1 MAYQI
6 PLGGKMESPNINRSN
21 VAEGFPG
28 RAVLLGENCVFAKA
42 QAYDDRIKRSIEVD
56 QEAIL
61 KYRFDKVLSYY
72 YILIA
77 RLNTDNRGNVVSDD
91 VVIEYLRLSEK
102 QWDDLTVSMN
112 EMGTFTSLLLTK
124 VKKTGDDGKDFS
136 YVEVK
141 LSNYKDIPQ
150 AVFAKV
156 EQMVQTENFV
166 QSIWGMVDAATTI
179 TVEMYEQKLRE
190 YYEELA
196 KKSGQPANAMQ
207 VPTGTAPTPPAP
219 AIQAPA
225 NPIQPPKR
233 IIQGAAPRQ
242 VQPQQPQQVAQ
253 PQQVT
258 RVQGAAVISPGV
270 PAAPPTQFEEL
281 SAQEDVMSGMGDEF
295 SSGDFSVP
303 DGELE

>member
-1 MAYQI
+1 
-6 PLGGKMESPNINRSN
+6 MESPNINRSN

-61 KYRFDKVLSYY
+61 KYRFDKVLTYY

-102 QWDDLTVSMN
+102 QWDDLTISMN
-112 EMGTFTSLLLTK
+112 EMGSFTSLLLTK
-124 VKKTGDDGKDFS
+124 VKKTGDDGRDFS

-141 LSNYKDIPQ
+141 LSNYKEIPA
-150 AVFAKV
+150 AVSAKV
-156 EQMVQTENFV
+156 EQIVQTENFV
-166 QSIWGMVDAATTI
+166 NSIWGMVDAATTI
-179 TVEMYEQKLRE
+179 TVEMYEQKLKE

-207 VPTGTAPTPPAP
+207 ASAPQPVPQAPT
-219 AIQAPA
+219 
-225 NPIQPPKR
+225 NSIQPPKR
-233 IIQGAAPRQ
+233 IIQGSSAPRQ
-242 VQPQQPQQVAQ
+242 VQPAPAPQQVS
-253 PQQVT
+253 
-258 RVQGAAVISPGV
+258 RVQGAAVITPGAAV
-270 PAAPPTQFEEL
+270 PPAPQAQFEEL

>member
-1 MAYQI
+1 
-6 PLGGKMESPNINRSN
+6 MESPNINRSN

-42 QAYDDRIKRSIEVD
+42 QAYDDRIKRFIEVD

-61 KYRFDKVLSYY
+61 KYRFDKVLTYY

-102 QWDDLTVSMN
+102 QWDDLTISMN
-112 EMGTFTSLLLTK
+112 EMGSFTSLLLTK
-124 VKKTGDDGKDFS
+124 VKKTGDDGRDFS

-141 LSNYKDIPQ
+141 LSNYKEIPA
-150 AVFAKV
+150 AVSAKV

-166 QSIWGMVDAATTI
+166 NSIWGMVDAATTI
-179 TVEMYEQKLRE
+179 TVEMYEQKLKE

-196 KKSGQPANAMQ
+196 KKNGQPANAMQ
-207 VPTGTAPTPPAP
+207 APVTTPAPAAP
-219 AIQAPA
+219 AIQAPS
-225 NPIQPPKR
+225 NTIQPPKR
-233 IIQGAAPRQ
+233 IIQGNTAPRQ
-242 VQPQQPQQVAQ
+242 VQSAPAQ
-253 PQQVT
+253 PQQVS
-258 RVQGAAVISPGV
+258 RVQGAAVIAPGATV
-270 PAAPPTQFEEL
+270 PPAPQSQFEEL
-281 SAQEDVMSGMGDEF
+281 SAQEDVMSGMGDDF
-295 SSGDFSVP
+295 STGDFSVP

>member
-6 PLGGKMESPNINRSN
+6 PLGGKMESPSINRSN

-102 QWDDLTVSMN
+102 QWDDLTISMN
-112 EMGTFTSLLLTK
+112 EMGSFTSLLLTK
-124 VKKTGDDGKDFS
+124 IKKTGDDGKDFS

-141 LSNYKDIPQ
+141 LSNYKEIPQ

-166 QSIWGMVDAATTI
+166 NSIWGMVDAATTI
-179 TVEMYEQKLRE
+179 TVDMYEQKLKE

-196 KKSGQPANAMQ
+196 KKSGQPTNTMQ
-207 VPTGTAPTPPAP
+207 ASVPQPVPQAPV
-219 AIQAPA
+219 IQAPT
-225 NPIQPPKR
+225 NSIQPPKR
-233 IIQGAAPRQ
+233 IIQGSSAPRQ
-242 VQPQQPQQVAQ
+242 VQPAPAPQQVS
-253 PQQVT
+253 
-258 RVQGAAVISPGV
+258 RVRGAAVITPGAAV
-270 PAAPPTQFEEL
+270 PSVPKAQFEEL

>member
-61 KYRFDKVLSYY
+61 KYRFDKVLTYY

-102 QWDDLTVSMN
+102 QWDDLTISMN
-112 EMGTFTSLLLTK
+112 EMGSFTSLLLTK
-124 VKKTGDDGKDFS
+124 IKKTGDDGKDFS

-141 LSNYKDIPQ
+141 LSNYKEIPQ

-166 QSIWGMVDAATTI
+166 NSIWGMVDAATTI
-179 TVEMYEQKLRE
+179 TVDMYEQKLKE

-196 KKSGQPANAMQ
+196 KKSGQPTN
-207 VPTGTAPTPPAP
+207 

-225 NPIQPPKR
+225 PQPVPQAPTNSIQPPKR
-233 IIQGAAPRQ
+233 IIQGSSAPRQ
-242 VQPQQPQQVAQ
+242 VQPAPAPQQVS
-253 PQQVT
+253 
-258 RVQGAAVISPGV
+258 RVQGAAVITPGATV
-270 PAAPPTQFEEL
+270 PPAPQAQFEEL

>member
-1 MAYQI
+1 
-6 PLGGKMESPNINRSN
+6 MESPNINRSN

-61 KYRFDKVLSYY
+61 KYRFDKVLTYY

-77 RLNTDNRGNVVSDD
+77 RLNTDNRGNVVSND

-102 QWDDLTVSMN
+102 QWDDLTISMN
-112 EMGTFTSLLLTK
+112 EMGSFTSLLLTK
-124 VKKTGDDGKDFS
+124 VKKTGDDGRDFS

-141 LSNYKDIPQ
+141 LSNYKEIPA
-150 AVFAKV
+150 AVSAKV
-156 EQMVQTENFV
+156 EQIVQTENFV
-166 QSIWGMVDAATTI
+166 NSIWGMVDAATTI
-179 TVEMYEQKLRE
+179 TVEMYEQKLKE

-207 VPTGTAPTPPAP
+207 APVPQPVPQAPT
-219 AIQAPA
+219 
-225 NPIQPPKR
+225 NSIQPPKR
-233 IIQGAAPRQ
+233 IIQGSSAPRQ
-242 VQPQQPQQVAQ
+242 VQPAPAPQQVS
-253 PQQVT
+253 
-258 RVQGAAVISPGV
+258 RVQGAAVITPGAAV
-270 PAAPPTQFEEL
+270 PPAPQAQFEEL

>member
-1 MAYQI
+1 
-6 PLGGKMESPNINRSN
+6 MESPNINRSN

-61 KYRFDKVLSYY
+61 KYRFDKVLTYY

-102 QWDDLTVSMN
+102 QWDDLTISMN
-112 EMGTFTSLLLTK
+112 EMGSFTSLLLTK
-124 VKKTGDDGKDFS
+124 VKKTGDDGRDFS

-141 LSNYKDIPQ
+141 LSNYKEIPA
-150 AVFAKV
+150 AVSAKV

-166 QSIWGMVDAATTI
+166 NSIWGMVDAATTI
-179 TVEMYEQKLRE
+179 TVEMYEQKLKE

-196 KKSGQPANAMQ
+196 KKNGQPANAMQ
-207 VPTGTAPTPPAP
+207 APVTTPAPAAP
-219 AIQAPA
+219 AIQAPSNA
-225 NPIQPPKR
+225 IQPPKR
-233 IIQGAAPRQ
+233 IIQGNTAPRQ
-242 VQPQQPQQVAQ
+242 VQSAPAQ
-253 PQQVT
+253 PQQVS
-258 RVQGAAVISPGV
+258 RVQGAAVIAPGATV
-270 PAAPPTQFEEL
+270 PTAPQSQFEEL
-281 SAQEDVMSGMGDEF
+281 SAQEDVMSGMGDDF
-295 SSGDFSVP
+295 STGDFSVP

>member
-1 MAYQI
+1 
-6 PLGGKMESPNINRSN
+6 MESPNINRSN

-61 KYRFDKVLSYY
+61 KYRFEKVLSYY

-102 QWDDLTVSMN
+102 QWDDLTISMN
-112 EMGTFTSLLLTK
+112 EMGSFTSLLLTK
-124 VKKTGDDGKDFS
+124 VKQTGNDGKDFS

-141 LSNYKDIPQ
+141 LSNYKEIPQ

-179 TVEMYEQKLRE
+179 TVEMYEQKLKE

-196 KKSGQPANAMQ
+196 KKSGQPVNAMQ
-207 VPTGTAPTPPAP
+207 VPTGAAPTPPA
-219 AIQAPA
+219 
-225 NPIQPPKR
+225 NSIQPPKR

-270 PAAPPTQFEEL
+270 PATPPTQFEEL

>member
-1 MAYQI
+1 
-6 PLGGKMESPNINRSN
+6 MESPNINRSN

-61 KYRFDKVLSYY
+61 KYRFDKVLTYY

-102 QWDDLTVSMN
+102 QWDDLTISMN
-112 EMGTFTSLLLTK
+112 EMGSFTSLLLTK
-124 VKKTGDDGKDFS
+124 VKKTGDDGRDFS

-141 LSNYKDIPQ
+141 LSNYKEIPA
-150 AVFAKV
+150 AVSAKV

-166 QSIWGMVDAATTI
+166 NSIWGMVDAATTI
-179 TVEMYEQKLRE
+179 TVEMYEQKLKE

-196 KKSGQPANAMQ
+196 KKNGQPANAMQ
-207 VPTGTAPTPPAP
+207 APVTTPAPAAP
-219 AIQAPA
+219 AIQAPSNA
-225 NPIQPPKR
+225 IQPPKR
-233 IIQGAAPRQ
+233 IIQGNTAPRQ
-242 VQPQQPQQVAQ
+242 VQSAPAQ
-253 PQQVT
+253 PQQVS
-258 RVQGAAVISPGV
+258 RVQGAAVIAPGATV
-270 PAAPPTQFEEL
+270 PPVPQSQFEEL
-281 SAQEDVMSGMGDEF
+281 SAQEDVMSGMGDDF
-295 SSGDFSVP
+295 STGDFSVP

>member
-1 MAYQI
+1 
-6 PLGGKMESPNINRSN
+6 MESPNINRSN

-61 KYRFDKVLSYY
+61 KYHFDKVHTYY

-102 QWDDLTVSMN
+102 QWDDLTISMN
-112 EMGTFTSLLLTK
+112 EMGSFTSLFFTK
-124 VKKTGDDGKDFS
+124 VKKTGDDGRDFS

-141 LSNYKDIPQ
+141 LSNYKEIPA
-150 AVFAKV
+150 AVSAKV

-166 QSIWGMVDAATTI
+166 NSIWGMVDAATTI
-179 TVEMYEQKLRE
+179 TVEMYEQKLKE

-196 KKSGQPANAMQ
+196 KKNGQPANATQ
-207 VPTGTAPTPPAP
+207 APVTTPAPAAP
-219 AIQAPA
+219 AIQAPSNA
-225 NPIQPPKR
+225 IQPPKR
-233 IIQGAAPRQ
+233 IIQGNTAPRQ
-242 VQPQQPQQVAQ
+242 IQSAPAQ
-253 PQQVT
+253 PQQVS
-258 RVQGAAVISPGV
+258 RVQGAAVIAPGATV
-270 PAAPPTQFEEL
+270 PPAPQSQFEEL
-281 SAQEDVMSGMGDEF
+281 SAQEDVMLGMGDDF
-295 SSGDFSVP
+295 FTGDFSVP

>member
-1 MAYQI
+1 
-6 PLGGKMESPNINRSN
+6 MESPNINRSN

-61 KYRFDKVLSYY
+61 KYRFDKVLTYY

-91 VVIEYLRLSEK
+91 VVIEYLRLTEK
-102 QWDDLTVSMN
+102 QWDDLTISMN
-112 EMGTFTSLLLTK
+112 EMGSFTSLLLTK
-124 VKKTGDDGKDFS
+124 VKKTGDDGRDFS

-141 LSNYKDIPQ
+141 LSNYKEIPA
-150 AVFAKV
+150 AVSAKV

-166 QSIWGMVDAATTI
+166 NSIWGMVDAATTI
-179 TVEMYEQKLRE
+179 TVEMYEQKLKE

-196 KKSGQPANAMQ
+196 KKNGQPANAMQ
-207 VPTGTAPTPPAP
+207 APVTTPAPAAP
-219 AIQAPA
+219 AIQAPSNA
-225 NPIQPPKR
+225 IQPPKR
-233 IIQGAAPRQ
+233 IIQGNTAPRQ
-242 VQPQQPQQVAQ
+242 VQSAPAQ
-253 PQQVT
+253 PQQVS
-258 RVQGAAVISPGV
+258 RVQGAAVVAPGATV
-270 PAAPPTQFEEL
+270 PPVPQSQFEEL
-281 SAQEDVMSGMGDEF
+281 SAQEDVMSGMGDDF
-295 SSGDFSVP
+295 STGDFSVP

>member
-1 MAYQI
+1 
-6 PLGGKMESPNINRSN
+6 MESPNINRSN

-61 KYRFDKVLSYY
+61 KYRFDKVLTYY

-102 QWDDLTVSMN
+102 QWDDLTISMN
-112 EMGTFTSLLLTK
+112 EMGSFTSLLLTK
-124 VKKTGDDGKDFS
+124 VKKTGDDGRDFS

-141 LSNYKDIPQ
+141 LSNYKEIPA
-150 AVFAKV
+150 AVSAKV

-166 QSIWGMVDAATTI
+166 NSIWGMVDAATTI
-179 TVEMYEQKLRE
+179 TVEMYEQKLKE

-196 KKSGQPANAMQ
+196 KKNGQPANAMQ
-207 VPTGTAPTPPAP
+207 APVTTPAPAAP
-219 AIQAPA
+219 AIQAPS
-225 NPIQPPKR
+225 NTIQPPKR
-233 IIQGAAPRQ
+233 IIQGSTAPRQ
-242 VQPQQPQQVAQ
+242 VQSSPAQ
-253 PQQVT
+253 PQQVS
-258 RVQGAAVISPGV
+258 RVQGAAVIAPGATV
-270 PAAPPTQFEEL
+270 PPAPQSQFEEL
-281 SAQEDVMSGMGDEF
+281 SAQEDVMLGMGDDF
-295 SSGDFSVP
+295 STGDFSVP

>member
-1 MAYQI
+1 
-6 PLGGKMESPNINRSN
+6 MESPNINRSN

-61 KYRFDKVLSYY
+61 KYRFEKVLSYY

-102 QWDDLTVSMN
+102 QWDDLTISMN
-112 EMGTFTSLLLTK
+112 EMGSFTSLLLTK
-124 VKKTGDDGKDFS
+124 VKQTGNDGKDFS

-141 LSNYKDIPQ
+141 LSNYKEIPQ

-179 TVEMYEQKLRE
+179 TVEMYEQKLKE

-270 PAAPPTQFEEL
+270 LAAPPTQFEEL

>member
-1 MAYQI
+1 
-6 PLGGKMESPNINRSN
+6 MESPNINRSN

-61 KYRFDKVLSYY
+61 KYRFDKVLTYY

-102 QWDDLTVSMN
+102 QWDNLTISMN
-112 EMGTFTSLLLTK
+112 EMGSFTSLLLTK
-124 VKKTGDDGKDFS
+124 VKKTGDDGRDFS

-141 LSNYKDIPQ
+141 LSNYKEIPA
-150 AVFAKV
+150 AVSAKV
-156 EQMVQTENFV
+156 EQIVQTENFV
-166 QSIWGMVDAATTI
+166 NSIWGMVDAATTI
-179 TVEMYEQKLRE
+179 TVEMYEQKLKE

-207 VPTGTAPTPPAP
+207 APVPQPVPQAPT
-219 AIQAPA
+219 
-225 NPIQPPKR
+225 NSIQPPKR
-233 IIQGAAPRQ
+233 IIQGSSAPRQ
-242 VQPQQPQQVAQ
+242 VQPAPAPQQVS
-253 PQQVT
+253 
-258 RVQGAAVISPGV
+258 RVQGAAVITPG
-270 PAAPPTQFEEL
+270 AAVPPTPQAQFEEL

>member
-1 MAYQI
+1 
-6 PLGGKMESPNINRSN
+6 MESPNINRSN

-61 KYRFDKVLSYY
+61 KYRFDKVLTYY

-102 QWDDLTVSMN
+102 QWDDLTISMN
-112 EMGTFTSLLLTK
+112 EMGSFTSLLLTK
-124 VKKTGDDGKDFS
+124 VKKTGDDGRDFS

-141 LSNYKDIPQ
+141 LSNYKEIPA
-150 AVFAKV
+150 AVSAKV

-166 QSIWGMVDAATTI
+166 NSIWGMVDAATTI
-179 TVEMYEQKLRE
+179 TVEMYEQKLKE

-196 KKSGQPANAMQ
+196 KKNGQPANAMQ
-207 VPTGTAPTPPAP
+207 APFTTPAPAAP
-219 AIQAPA
+219 AIQAPSNA
-225 NPIQPPKR
+225 IQPPKR
-233 IIQGAAPRQ
+233 IIQGNTAPRQ
-242 VQPQQPQQVAQ
+242 VQSASAQ
-253 PQQVT
+253 PQQVS
-258 RVQGAAVISPGV
+258 RVQGAAVIAPGATV
-270 PAAPPTQFEEL
+270 PPAPQSQFEEL
-281 SAQEDVMSGMGDEF
+281 SAQEDVMSGMGDDF
-295 SSGDFSVP
+295 STGDFSVP

>member
-1 MAYQI
+1 
-6 PLGGKMESPNINRSN
+6 MESPNINRSN

-196 KKSGQPANAMQ
+196 KKNGQPTNPMQ
-207 VPTGTAPTPPAP
+207 APVAAPPAP
-219 AIQAPA
+219 AIQTPS
-225 NPIQPPKR
+225 NTVQPPKR

-242 VQPQQPQQVAQ
+242 VQPQQVARPQQVAQ

-258 RVQGAAVISPGV
+258 RVQGAAVISPGI

-281 SAQEDVMSGMGDEF
+281 SAQEDAMAGMGDEF

>member
-1 MAYQI
+1 
-6 PLGGKMESPNINRSN
+6 MESPNINRSN

-61 KYRFDKVLSYY
+61 KYRFDKVLTYY

-102 QWDDLTVSMN
+102 QWDDLTISMN
-112 EMGTFTSLLLTK
+112 EMGSFTSLLLTK
-124 VKKTGDDGKDFS
+124 VKKTGDDGRDFS

-141 LSNYKDIPQ
+141 LSNYKEIPA
-150 AVFAKV
+150 AVSAKV
-156 EQMVQTENFV
+156 EQIVQTENFV
-166 QSIWGMVDAATTI
+166 NSIWGMVDAATTI
-179 TVEMYEQKLRE
+179 TVEMYEQKLKE

-207 VPTGTAPTPPAP
+207 APAPQPVPQAPT
-219 AIQAPA
+219 
-225 NPIQPPKR
+225 NSIQPPKR
-233 IIQGAAPRQ
+233 IIQGSSAPRQ
-242 VQPQQPQQVAQ
+242 VQPAPAPQQVS
-253 PQQVT
+253 
-258 RVQGAAVISPGV
+258 RVQGAAVITHGAAV
-270 PAAPPTQFEEL
+270 PPAPQAQFEEL

>member
-1 MAYQI
+1 
-6 PLGGKMESPNINRSN
+6 MESPNINRSN

-61 KYRFDKVLSYY
+61 KYRFDKVLTYY

-102 QWDDLTVSMN
+102 QWDDLTISMN
-112 EMGTFTSLLLTK
+112 EMGSFTSLLLTK
-124 VKKTGDDGKDFS
+124 VKKTGDDGRDFS

-141 LSNYKDIPQ
+141 LSNYKEIPA
-150 AVFAKV
+150 AVSAKV

-166 QSIWGMVDAATTI
+166 NSIWGMVDAATTI
-179 TVEMYEQKLRE
+179 TVEMYEQKLKE

-196 KKSGQPANAMQ
+196 KKNGQPANAMQ
-207 VPTGTAPTPPAP
+207 APVTTPAPAAP
-219 AIQAPA
+219 AIQAPSNA
-225 NPIQPPKR
+225 IQPPKR
-233 IIQGAAPRQ
+233 IIQGNTAPRQ
-242 VQPQQPQQVAQ
+242 VQSAPAQ
-253 PQQVT
+253 PQQVS
-258 RVQGAAVISPGV
+258 RVQGAAVIAPGV
-270 PAAPPTQFEEL
+270 TVPPAPQSQFEEL
-281 SAQEDVMSGMGDEF
+281 SAQEDVMSGMGDDF
-295 SSGDFSVP
+295 STGDFSVP

>member
-1 MAYQI
+1 M
-6 PLGGKMESPNINRSN
+6 
-21 VAEGFPG
+21 
-28 RAVLLGENCVFAKA
+28 FAKA

-61 KYRFDKVLSYY
+61 KYRFEKVLSYY

-102 QWDDLTVSMN
+102 QWDDLTISMN
-112 EMGTFTSLLLTK
+112 EMGSFTSLLLTK
-124 VKKTGDDGKDFS
+124 VKQTGNDGKDFS

-141 LSNYKDIPQ
+141 LSNYKEIPQ

-179 TVEMYEQKLRE
+179 TVEMYEQKLKE

-196 KKSGQPANAMQ
+196 KKSGQPANSMQ
-207 VPTGTAPTPPAP
+207 APTVAAPTPPAP

-233 IIQGAAPRQ
+233 IIQGATPRQ

-270 PAAPPTQFEEL
+270 PATPPTQFEEL

>member
-61 KYRFDKVLSYY
+61 KYRFDKVLTYY

-102 QWDDLTVSMN
+102 QWDDLTISMN
-112 EMGTFTSLLLTK
+112 EMGSFTSLLLTK
-124 VKKTGDDGKDFS
+124 VKKTGDDGRDFS

-141 LSNYKDIPQ
+141 LSNYKEIPA
-150 AVFAKV
+150 AVSAKV

-166 QSIWGMVDAATTI
+166 NSIWGMVDAATTI
-179 TVEMYEQKLRE
+179 TVEVLYSLLTDICKPNSFMVWRVCLFRFPSIHIPSSACPGRE
-190 YYEELA
+190 
-196 KKSGQPANAMQ
+196 KRKQ
-207 VPTGTAPTPPAP
+207 TAISINLIFIPS
-219 AIQAPA
+219 ILVLFS
-225 NPIQPPKR
+225 N
-233 IIQGAAPRQ
+233 
-242 VQPQQPQQVAQ
+242 QPQLLG
-253 PQQVT
+253 T
-258 RVQGAAVISPGV
+258 RTRLEPLRNLFLLVRTRMLAEFQDGKGHSIHPYRIYR
-270 PAAPPTQFEEL
+270 QFNR
-281 SAQEDVMSGMGDEF
+281 MRY
-295 SSGDFSVP
+295 
-303 DGELE
+303 

>member
-1 MAYQI
+1 M
-6 PLGGKMESPNINRSN
+6 L
-21 VAEGFPG
+21 
-28 RAVLLGENCVFAKA
+28 
-42 QAYDDRIKRSIEVD
+42 
-56 QEAIL
+56 
-61 KYRFDKVLSYY
+61 
-72 YILIA
+72 
-77 RLNTDNRGNVVSDD
+77 
-91 VVIEYLRLSEK
+91 
-102 QWDDLTVSMN
+102 
-112 EMGTFTSLLLTK
+112 
-124 VKKTGDDGKDFS
+124 
-136 YVEVK
+136 
-141 LSNYKDIPQ
+141 
-150 AVFAKV
+150 
-156 EQMVQTENFV
+156 
-166 QSIWGMVDAATTI
+166 I
-179 TVEMYEQKLRE
+179 TVEMYEQKLKE

-225 NPIQPPKR
+225 NTIQPPKR

-270 PAAPPTQFEEL
+270 PATPPTQFEEL

>member
-1 MAYQI
+1 
-6 PLGGKMESPNINRSN
+6 MESPNINRSN

-61 KYRFDKVLSYY
+61 KYRFEKVLSYY

-102 QWDDLTVSMN
+102 QWDDLTISMN
-112 EMGTFTSLLLTK
+112 EMGSFTSLLLTK
-124 VKKTGDDGKDFS
+124 VKQTGNDGKDFS

-141 LSNYKDIPQ
+141 LSNYKEIPQ

-179 TVEMYEQKLRE
+179 TVEMYEQKLKE
-190 YYEELA
+190 YYEGLA

-207 VPTGTAPTPPAP
+207 VPVGTAPTP
-219 AIQAPA
+219 PA

-270 PAAPPTQFEEL
+270 PAAPSTQFEEL

>member
-1 MAYQI
+1 M
-6 PLGGKMESPNINRSN
+6 
-21 VAEGFPG
+21 
-28 RAVLLGENCVFAKA
+28 LLGENCVFAKA

-61 KYRFDKVLSYY
+61 KYRFDKVLTYY

-102 QWDDLTVSMN
+102 QWDDLTISMN
-112 EMGTFTSLLLTK
+112 EMGSFTSLLLTK
-124 VKKTGDDGKDFS
+124 IKKTGDDGKDFS

-141 LSNYKDIPQ
+141 LSNYKEIPQ

-166 QSIWGMVDAATTI
+166 NSIWGMVDAATTI
-179 TVEMYEQKLRE
+179 TVDMYEQKLKE

-207 VPTGTAPTPPAP
+207 APAPQPVPQAPT
-219 AIQAPA
+219 
-225 NPIQPPKR
+225 NSIQPPKR
-233 IIQGAAPRQ
+233 IIQGSSAPRQ
-242 VQPQQPQQVAQ
+242 VQPAPAPQQVS
-253 PQQVT
+253 
-258 RVQGAAVISPGV
+258 RVQGAAVITPGAAV
-270 PAAPPTQFEEL
+270 PPAPQAQFEEL

>member
-1 MAYQI
+1 
-6 PLGGKMESPNINRSN
+6 MESPNINRSN

-61 KYRFDKVLSYY
+61 KYRFDKVLTYY

-102 QWDDLTVSMN
+102 QWDDLTISMN
-112 EMGTFTSLLLTK
+112 EMGSFTSLLLTK
-124 VKKTGDDGKDFS
+124 VKKTGDDGRDFS

-141 LSNYKDIPQ
+141 LSNYKEIPA
-150 AVFAKV
+150 AVSAKV

-166 QSIWGMVDAATTI
+166 NSIWGMVDAATTI
-179 TVEMYEQKLRE
+179 TVDMYEQKLKE

-207 VPTGTAPTPPAP
+207 APVTTSAPAAP
-219 AIQAPA
+219 AIQAPS
-225 NPIQPPKR
+225 NTIQPPKR
-233 IIQGAAPRQ
+233 IIQGNTAPRQ
-242 VQPQQPQQVAQ
+242 VQSAPVQPQQVS
-253 PQQVT
+253 
-258 RVQGAAVISPGV
+258 RVQGAAVISPGATV
-270 PAAPPTQFEEL
+270 PPAPQSQFEEL

-295 SSGDFSVP
+295 STGDFSVP

>member
-196 KKSGQPANAMQ
+196 KKNGQPTNSMQ
-207 VPTGTAPTPPAP
+207 APAAPPAP
-219 AIQAPA
+219 AIQTPS
-225 NPIQPPKR
+225 NTVQPPKR

-242 VQPQQPQQVAQ
+242 VQPQQVARPQQVAQ

-270 PAAPPTQFEEL
+270 PASPPTQFEEL
-281 SAQEDVMSGMGDEF
+281 SAQEDVMAGMGDEF

>member
-1 MAYQI
+1 
-6 PLGGKMESPNINRSN
+6 MESPNINRSN

-61 KYRFDKVLSYY
+61 KYRFDKVLTYY

-102 QWDDLTVSMN
+102 QWDDLTISMN
-112 EMGTFTSLLLTK
+112 EMGSFTSLLLTK
-124 VKKTGDDGKDFS
+124 VKKTGDDGRDFS

-141 LSNYKDIPQ
+141 LSNYKEIPA
-150 AVFAKV
+150 AVSAKV

-166 QSIWGMVDAATTI
+166 NSIWGMVDAATTI
-179 TVEMYEQKLRE
+179 TVEMYEQKLKE

-196 KKSGQPANAMQ
+196 KKNGQPANAMQ
-207 VPTGTAPTPPAP
+207 APVTTPAPAAP
-219 AIQAPA
+219 AIQAPSNA
-225 NPIQPPKR
+225 IQPPKR
-233 IIQGAAPRQ
+233 IIQGNTAPRQ
-242 VQPQQPQQVAQ
+242 VQSAPAQ
-253 PQQVT
+253 PQQVS
-258 RVQGAAVISPGV
+258 RVQGAAVIAPGATV
-270 PAAPPTQFEEL
+270 PPAPQSQFEEL
-281 SAQEDVMSGMGDEF
+281 SAQEDVMSGMGDDF
-295 SSGDFSVP
+295 STGDFSVP

>member
-1 MAYQI
+1 
-6 PLGGKMESPNINRSN
+6 MESPNINRSN

-61 KYRFDKVLSYY
+61 KYRFEKVLSYY

-102 QWDDLTVSMN
+102 QWDDLTISMN
-112 EMGTFTSLLLTK
+112 EMGSFTSLLLTK
-124 VKKTGDDGKDFS
+124 VKQTGNDGKDFS

-141 LSNYKDIPQ
+141 LSNYKEIPQ

-179 TVEMYEQKLRE
+179 TVEMYEQKLKE

-196 KKSGQPANAMQ
+196 KKSGQPANSMQ
-207 VPTGTAPTPPAP
+207 VPTGAAPIPPAPAP

-225 NPIQPPKR
+225 NTIQPPKR

-270 PAAPPTQFEEL
+270 PATPPTQFEEL

>member
-1 MAYQI
+1 
-6 PLGGKMESPNINRSN
+6 MESPNINRSN

-61 KYRFDKVLSYY
+61 KYRFDKVLTYY

-102 QWDDLTVSMN
+102 QWDDLTISMN
-112 EMGTFTSLLLTK
+112 EMGSFTSLLLTK
-124 VKKTGDDGKDFS
+124 VKKTGDDGRDFS

-141 LSNYKDIPQ
+141 LSNYKEIPA
-150 AVFAKV
+150 AVSAKV
-156 EQMVQTENFV
+156 EQIVQTENFV
-166 QSIWGMVDAATTI
+166 NSIWGMVDAATTI
-179 TVEMYEQKLRE
+179 TVEMYEQKLKE

-196 KKSGQPANAMQ
+196 NKSGQPANAMQ
-207 VPTGTAPTPPAP
+207 APVPQPVPQAPT
-219 AIQAPA
+219 
-225 NPIQPPKR
+225 NSIQPPKR
-233 IIQGAAPRQ
+233 IIQGSSAPRQ
-242 VQPQQPQQVAQ
+242 VQPAPAPQQVS
-253 PQQVT
+253 
-258 RVQGAAVISPGV
+258 RVQGAAVITPGAAV
-270 PAAPPTQFEEL
+270 PPAPQAQFEEL

>member
-61 KYRFDKVLSYY
+61 KYRFDKVLTYY

-102 QWDDLTVSMN
+102 QWDDLTISMN
-112 EMGTFTSLLLTK
+112 EMGSFTSLLLTK
-124 VKKTGDDGKDFS
+124 VKKSGDDGRDFS

-141 LSNYKDIPQ
+141 LSNYKEIPA
-150 AVFAKV
+150 AVSAKV

-166 QSIWGMVDAATTI
+166 NSIWGMVDAATTI
-179 TVEMYEQKLRE
+179 TVEMYEQKLKE

-196 KKSGQPANAMQ
+196 KKNGQPANAMQ
-207 VPTGTAPTPPAP
+207 APAPQPVPQAPT
-219 AIQAPA
+219 
-225 NPIQPPKR
+225 NSIQPPKR
-233 IIQGAAPRQ
+233 IIQGSSAPRQ
-242 VQPQQPQQVAQ
+242 VQPAPAPQQVS
-253 PQQVT
+253 
-258 RVQGAAVISPGV
+258 RVQGAAVITPGATIP
-270 PAAPPTQFEEL
+270 PAPQSQFEEL

-295 SSGDFSVP
+295 STGDFSVP

>member
-61 KYRFDKVLSYY
+61 KYRFDKVLTYY

-91 VVIEYLRLSEK
+91 VVIEYLRLTEK
-102 QWDDLTVSMN
+102 QWDDLTISMN
-112 EMGTFTSLLLTK
+112 EMGSFTSLLLTK
-124 VKKTGDDGKDFS
+124 VKKTGDDGRDFS

-141 LSNYKDIPQ
+141 LSNYKEIPA
-150 AVFAKV
+150 AVSAKV

-166 QSIWGMVDAATTI
+166 NSIWGMVDAATTI
-179 TVEMYEQKLRE
+179 TVEMYEQKLKE

-196 KKSGQPANAMQ
+196 KKNGQPANAMQ
-207 VPTGTAPTPPAP
+207 APVTTPAPAAP
-219 AIQAPA
+219 AIQAPSNA
-225 NPIQPPKR
+225 IQPPKR
-233 IIQGAAPRQ
+233 IIQGNTAPRQ
-242 VQPQQPQQVAQ
+242 VQSAPAQ
-253 PQQVT
+253 PQQVS
-258 RVQGAAVISPGV
+258 RVQGAAVVAPGATV
-270 PAAPPTQFEEL
+270 PPVPQSQFEEL
-281 SAQEDVMSGMGDEF
+281 SAQEDVMSGMGDDF
-295 SSGDFSVP
+295 STGDFSVP

>member
-1 MAYQI
+1 
-6 PLGGKMESPNINRSN
+6 MESPNINRSN

-61 KYRFDKVLSYY
+61 KYRFDKVLTYY

-102 QWDDLTVSMN
+102 QWDDLTISMN
-112 EMGTFTSLLLTK
+112 EMGSFTSLLLTK
-124 VKKTGDDGKDFS
+124 VKKTGDDGRDFS

-141 LSNYKDIPQ
+141 LSNYKEIPA
-150 AVFAKV
+150 AVSAKV

-166 QSIWGMVDAATTI
+166 NSIWGMVDAATTI
-179 TVEMYEQKLRE
+179 TVEMYEQKLKE

-196 KKSGQPANAMQ
+196 KKNGQPANVMQ
-207 VPTGTAPTPPAP
+207 APVTTPAPAAP
-219 AIQAPA
+219 AIQAPSNA
-225 NPIQPPKR
+225 IQPPKR
-233 IIQGAAPRQ
+233 IIQGNTAPRQ
-242 VQPQQPQQVAQ
+242 VQSAPAQ
-253 PQQVT
+253 PQQVS
-258 RVQGAAVISPGV
+258 RVQGAAVIAPGV
-270 PAAPPTQFEEL
+270 TVPPAPQSQFEEL
-281 SAQEDVMSGMGDEF
+281 SAQEDVMSGMGDDF
-295 SSGDFSVP
+295 STGDFSVP

>member
-61 KYRFDKVLSYY
+61 KYRFEKVLSYY

-102 QWDDLTVSMN
+102 QWDDLTISMN
-112 EMGTFTSLLLTK
+112 EMGSFTSLLLTK
-124 VKKTGDDGKDFS
+124 VKQTGNDGKDFS

-141 LSNYKDIPQ
+141 LSNYKEIPQ

-179 TVEMYEQKLRE
+179 TVEMYEQKLKE

-196 KKSGQPANAMQ
+196 KKSGQ
-207 VPTGTAPTPPAP
+207 PAP

-233 IIQGAAPRQ
+233 IIQCAAPRQ

>member
-1 MAYQI
+1 
-6 PLGGKMESPNINRSN
+6 MESPNINRSN

-196 KKSGQPANAMQ
+196 KKNGQPTNSMQ
-207 VPTGTAPTPPAP
+207 APVAAPLAP
-219 AIQAPA
+219 AIQTPS
-225 NPIQPPKR
+225 NTVQPPKR

-242 VQPQQPQQVAQ
+242 VQPQQVARPQQVAQ

-258 RVQGAAVISPGV
+258 RVQGAAVISPGI

-281 SAQEDVMSGMGDEF
+281 SAQEDAMAGMGDEF

>member
-6 PLGGKMESPNINRSN
+6 PLGGKMESPSINRSN

-102 QWDDLTVSMN
+102 QWDDLTISMN
-112 EMGTFTSLLLTK
+112 EMGSFTSLLLTK
-124 VKKTGDDGKDFS
+124 IKKTGDDGKDFS

-141 LSNYKDIPQ
+141 LSNYKEIPQ

-166 QSIWGMVDAATTI
+166 NSIWGMVDAATTI
-179 TVEMYEQKLRE
+179 TVDMYEQKLKE

-207 VPTGTAPTPPAP
+207 APAPQPVPQAP
-219 AIQAPA
+219 AIQAPT
-225 NPIQPPKR
+225 NSIQPPKR
-233 IIQGAAPRQ
+233 IIQGSSAPRQ
-242 VQPQQPQQVAQ
+242 VQPAPAPQQVS
-253 PQQVT
+253 
-258 RVQGAAVISPGV
+258 RVQGAAVITPGAAV
-270 PAAPPTQFEEL
+270 PPAPQAQFEEL
-281 SAQEDVMSGMGDEF
+281 IAQEDVMSGMGDEF

>member
-1 MAYQI
+1 
-6 PLGGKMESPNINRSN
+6 MESPNINRSN

-61 KYRFDKVLSYY
+61 KYRFDKVLTYY

-102 QWDDLTVSMN
+102 QWDDLTISMN
-112 EMGTFTSLLLTK
+112 EMGSFTSLLLTK
-124 VKKTGDDGKDFS
+124 VKKTGDDGRDFS

-141 LSNYKDIPQ
+141 LSNYKEIPA
-150 AVFAKV
+150 AVSAKV

-166 QSIWGMVDAATTI
+166 NSIWGMVDAATTI
-179 TVEMYEQKLRE
+179 TVEMYEQKLKE

-196 KKSGQPANAMQ
+196 KKNGQPSNVMQ
-207 VPTGTAPTPPAP
+207 APVTTPAPAAP
-219 AIQAPA
+219 AIQAPSNA
-225 NPIQPPKR
+225 IQPPKR
-233 IIQGAAPRQ
+233 IIQGNTAPRQ
-242 VQPQQPQQVAQ
+242 VQSAPAQ
-253 PQQVT
+253 PQQVS
-258 RVQGAAVISPGV
+258 RVQGAAVIAPGATV
-270 PAAPPTQFEEL
+270 PPAPQSQFEEL
-281 SAQEDVMSGMGDEF
+281 SAQEDVMSGMGDDF
-295 SSGDFSVP
+295 STGDFSVP

>member
-61 KYRFDKVLSYY
+61 KYRFDKVLTYY

-102 QWDDLTVSMN
+102 QWDDLTISMN
-112 EMGTFTSLLLTK
+112 EMGSFTSLLLTK
-124 VKKTGDDGKDFS
+124 VKKTGDDGRDFS

-141 LSNYKDIPQ
+141 LSNYKEIPA
-150 AVFAKV
+150 AVSAKV

-166 QSIWGMVDAATTI
+166 NSIWGMVDAATTI
-179 TVEMYEQKLRE
+179 TVEMYEQKLKE

-196 KKSGQPANAMQ
+196 KKNGQPANAMQ
-207 VPTGTAPTPPAP
+207 APVTTPAPAAP
-219 AIQAPA
+219 AIQAPSNA
-225 NPIQPPKR
+225 IQPPKR
-233 IIQGAAPRQ
+233 IIQGNTAPRQ
-242 VQPQQPQQVAQ
+242 VQSAPAQ
-253 PQQVT
+253 PQQVS
-258 RVQGAAVISPGV
+258 RVQGAAVIAPGATV
-270 PAAPPTQFEEL
+270 PPAPQSQFEEL
-281 SAQEDVMSGMGDEF
+281 STQEDVMSGMGDDF
-295 SSGDFSVP
+295 STGDFSVP

>member
-1 MAYQI
+1 
-6 PLGGKMESPNINRSN
+6 MESPNINRSN

-61 KYRFDKVLSYY
+61 KYRFDKVLTYY

-102 QWDDLTVSMN
+102 QWDDLTISMN
-112 EMGTFTSLLLTK
+112 EMGSFTSLLLTK
-124 VKKTGDDGKDFS
+124 IKKTGDDGKDFS

-141 LSNYKDIPQ
+141 LSNYKEIPQ

-166 QSIWGMVDAATTI
+166 NSIWGMVDAATTI
-179 TVEMYEQKLRE
+179 TVDMYEQKLKE

-207 VPTGTAPTPPAP
+207 APAPQPVPQAPT
-219 AIQAPA
+219 
-225 NPIQPPKR
+225 NSIQPPKR
-233 IIQGAAPRQ
+233 IIQGSSAPRQ
-242 VQPQQPQQVAQ
+242 VQPAPAQ
-253 PQQVT
+253 PQQVS
-258 RVQGAAVISPGV
+258 RVQGAAVIAPGATV
-270 PAAPPTQFEEL
+270 PPAPQSQFEEL

>member
-1 MAYQI
+1 
-6 PLGGKMESPNINRSN
+6 MESPNINRSN

-42 QAYDDRIKRSIEVD
+42 QAYDDRIKRFIEVD

-61 KYRFDKVLSYY
+61 KYRFDKVLTYY

-102 QWDDLTVSMN
+102 QWDDLTISMN
-112 EMGTFTSLLLTK
+112 EMGSFTSLLLTK
-124 VKKTGDDGKDFS
+124 VKKTGDDGRDFS

-141 LSNYKDIPQ
+141 LSNYKEIPA
-150 AVFAKV
+150 AVSAKV
-156 EQMVQTENFV
+156 EQMIQTENFV
-166 QSIWGMVDAATTI
+166 NSIWGMVDAATTI
-179 TVEMYEQKLRE
+179 TVEMYEQKLKE

-196 KKSGQPANAMQ
+196 KKNGKPANAMQ
-207 VPTGTAPTPPAP
+207 APVTPPAPAAP
-219 AIQAPA
+219 AIQAPSNA
-225 NPIQPPKR
+225 IQPPKR
-233 IIQGAAPRQ
+233 IIQGNTAPRQ
-242 VQPQQPQQVAQ
+242 VQSAPAQ
-253 PQQVT
+253 PQQVS
-258 RVQGAAVISPGV
+258 RVQGAAVIAPGATV
-270 PAAPPTQFEEL
+270 PPAPQSQFEEL

-295 SSGDFSVP
+295 STGDFSVP